1 MIKLKYFKYGFYSVI
16 KKPLFNMLIVLE
28 LAAILVVG
36 NMAIAAYNS
45 RSAFYDPYK
54 DILTQDGFFFIGK
67 GFGSYDKDLTIK
79 NMCDSLEGDVTVI
92 NNYGLQLVTDDM
104 WFTRNILS
112 VDSGIFSRLKLPVIE
127 GRWANSSKNE
137 NGEIETVV
145 FKGSDKDDERLRL
158 GNVIDGKINDKPC
171 KLKIVGVIGEEQYIP
186 SLALNTHIS
195 NTKSNVMNFYDVPLT
210 SNACMFFVSSAAD
223 ETLSDPHFMAQTVSF
238 MYYNSTPSDDIRQ
251 GNKEKLMAN
260 SKNLALL
267 SEYNQN
273 SLDYINEQYIK
284 LLPILICVFVIVLA
298 ELICSVAMNTRSQM
312 RNYGIYFLCGCRWK
326 DCLKISLSYSLI
338 ILIGGCIV
346 GTAAFLVFQN
356 SEYAAMFEQNLAVN
370 NIYITLIIAAVIL
383 ILSLVIPF
391 MQIHKTSPVETIKE
405 N

>member
-1 MIKLKYFKYGFYSVI
+1 MKYLKYGFYSVI

-145 FKGSDKDDERLRL
+145 FKGSDKDDERVKL
-158 GNVIDGKINDKPC
+158 GSVLDGKINDKPC

-186 SLALNTHIS
+186 SLALSTHIS
-195 NTKSNVMNFYDVPLT
+195 NT
-210 SNACMFFVSSAAD
+210 CH
-223 ETLSDPHFMAQTVSF
+223 E
-238 MYYNSTPSDDIRQ
+238 
-251 GNKEKLMAN
+251 
-260 SKNLALL
+260 
-267 SEYNQN
+267 
-273 SLDYINEQYIK
+273 
-284 LLPILICVFVIVLA
+284 
-298 ELICSVAMNTRSQM
+298 
-312 RNYGIYFLCGCRWK
+312 FL
-326 DCLKISLSYSLI
+326 
-338 ILIGGCIV
+338 
-346 GTAAFLVFQN
+346 
-356 SEYAAMFEQNLAVN
+356 
-370 NIYITLIIAAVIL
+370 
-383 ILSLVIPF
+383 
-391 MQIHKTSPVETIKE
+391 
-405 N
+405 